1 MTGWTIGAAA
11 ASLLLLAGCG
21 QDPEV
26 EAAESASSSSV
37 SIAPSQSSAT
47 TTTPSRTAAVRVG
60 EEAACHL
67 FLRGDQPP
75 SERAN
80 ELVLAFVDDPT
91 GQSTD
96 VEELRAVVTELES
109 LEERAPVDWAPFLQA
124 LAQPLRDLDEAITTG
139 VNREVNFQ
147 DYRAAGLELA
157 TRCGA

>member
-1 MTGWTIGAAA
+1 MTRWLITAA

-21 QDPEV
+21 QDPQAEP
-26 EAAESASSSSV
+26 AAPTTSSPSSG
-37 SIAPSQSSAT
+37 PETAT
-47 TTTPSRTAAVRVG
+47 TTTTASPTRTAAIRVG
-60 EEAACHL
+60 EAAACQL

-75 SERAN
+75 GERAN
-80 ELVLAFVDDPT
+80 DLVLAFVDDPT

-96 VEELRAVVTELES
+96 VEELRALVADLES

-139 VNREVNFQ
+139 DNRDVDFQ

-157 TRCGA
+157 TRCGL